1 MGVGGAKSSA
11 ALIKNINLITLLAA
25 KWWKKK
31 VIIFCSTEG
40 KVMWSGPGWL
50 VEQIYVWIRCLFT
63 YCETSSPH
71 FLRSVMLPPCVIF
84 IERIND
90 EININVLKKKIWPKR
105 REYFNDFKMAD
116 LNLFCFVFFFLVSF
130 FSSFLHGM
138 IVVKYWSVI
147 ITFTRHWVAFN
158 PGLHGWAVVRI
169 LHFSYS

>member
-1 MGVGGAKSSA
+1 MFELDVS
-11 ALIKNINLITLLAA
+11 LN
-25 KWWKKK
+25 
-31 VIIFCSTEG
+31 
-40 KVMWSGPGWL
+40 
-50 VEQIYVWIRCLFT
+50 T

-116 LNLFCFVFFFLVSF
+116 LNLFCFVLFFLVSF

-138 IVVKYWSVI
+138 IVVKY
-147 ITFTRHWVAFN
+147 
-158 PGLHGWAVVRI
+158 
-169 LHFSYS
+169 